1 MNHILKKNNNIMII
15 KNLITF
21 GFFLYLFISTSFLF
35 AQSQDDLGLNEDFLN
50 SLPEDTRKELIEQ
63 MEEDQASLKEVD
75 FGAFSTL
82 IDNDIAE
89 EYIKQELLD
98 HEEIIEP
105 QLLTRDALKLF
116 GTDFFTGFPTSF
128 MPTSE
133 PSLSSE
139 YILDF
144 GDSIIVEVYGPEQA
158 SETLLIT
165 SDGTI
170 SIPSIG
176 KVQIAGLSLNQ
187 AQIKVSDFVKGKLTG
202 SSASIS
208 VENIRDIQIVIVGFA
223 KVPGIYTVSGNASV
237 LSALKVAGGIADG
250 GSYRNIII
258 KRNGQQ
264 IGTFDLYDLLIKGD
278 SSMNVS
284 LKAGD
289 VILVSPSREIVAVYG
304 GVKKPALFELKDENI
319 SDLLGYA
326 GNSIDGRAL
335 SSITHSSLL
344 LNSLRAKEILRKDFI
359 STKPNGGDE
368 IYASYASQA
377 YRYSI
382 KISGASSNSGIYS
395 VDSANNF
402 LKMSNF
408 FSPNAYKLSVV
419 HKSFSESSNK
429 FFYSLHNLSNP
440 PKLDTGDELVVL
452 DHESIDF
459 INSNSFKEFMLTA
472 KVPNN
477 ISCTYFDYINDI
489 RSSSRFALISS
500 FFRADNQKI
509 VKDLDAFQGLT
520 SDASSSNQSSDL
532 FIKAEKKPMKC
543 IESFN
548 DDPEL
553 LITLL
558 RNSIL
563 VEGKSVK
570 SGIYP
575 ISKNTAAKVIIDA
588 VMLQRELRPDS
599 KISLTNNL
607 TTQLFTLASVMGKE
621 ISPGM
626 NLSISS
632 QDIIMGGQV
641 KIIGEVNKPG
651 TYFISSQD
659 RLSSLLEQAGGYKDS
674 AYPLGGVLIRESA
687 KKLEKSFN
695 DKLYND
701 TIRNLSSQLV
711 QGENIPFDAVSFVL
725 NEFKSIE
732 PSGRVITEFNPT
744 LLNKDVSSD
753 LILESQDS
761 IYIPKRSNVVY
772 VLGEVLRPG
781 PQSYSSS
788 LSTKDFI
795 EKSGGFTSSVDKSA
809 VILVYPNGETKL
821 IKFGIFPG
829 NESILPGSVIYATRD
844 FKKLNNLKLA
854 TTLAPIVS
862 SIAISLASLNSI
874 SND

>member
-1 MNHILKKNNNIMII
+1 MIN

-21 GFFLYLFISTSFLF
+21 GLSSYLFIFTSILF
-35 AQSQDDLGLNEDFLN
+35 AQNQDNLSLNENFLN
-50 SLPEDTRKELIEQ
+50 SLPEDTREELIQQ
-63 MEEDQASLKEVD
+63 MEEDKASLKDVD

-98 HEEIIEP
+98 YEEIVEP
-105 QLLTRDALKLF
+105 QFLSRDALKLF
-116 GTDFFTGFPTSF
+116 GSDFFTGFPTSF
-128 MPTSE
+128 MPISE

-144 GDSIIVEVYGPEQA
+144 GDSMIVEVYGPEQT
-158 SETLLIT
+158 SEILPIT
-165 SDGTI
+165 SDGAI

-187 AQIKVSDFVKGKLTG
+187 AQTKVSDFVKSKSTG

-208 VENIRDIQIVIVGFA
+208 IENIRDIQIVIVGFA
-223 KVPGIYTVSGNASV
+223 KVPGIYTVSGNSSV

-264 IGTFDLYDLLIKGD
+264 IGAFDLYDLLIKGD
-278 SSMNVS
+278 SSMNIS

-289 VILVSPSREIVAVYG
+289 VILVSPSKEIVAVYG

-319 SDLLGYA
+319 SDLLEYA

-335 SSITHSSLL
+335 NSITHSSLSA
-344 LNSLRAKEILRKDFI
+344 NSLRAKEILRKDFI
-359 STKPNGGDE
+359 SIQPNGGDE
-368 IYASYASQA
+368 IYASYASKA
-377 YRYSI
+377 YTHSI
-382 KISGASSNSGIYS
+382 KIIGASSKSGIYS
-395 VDSANNF
+395 VDSANDF
-402 LKMSNF
+402 LQMSNF
-408 FSPNAYKLSVV
+408 FSPNAYKISLV

-429 FFYSLHNLSNP
+429 FFYRLHNLSNP
-440 PKLDTGDELVVL
+440 PKLDIGDELIVL
-452 DHESIDF
+452 DHESLDF
-459 INSNSFKEFMLTA
+459 INSKIFKEFMLTGE
-472 KVPNN
+472 VPNN
-477 ISCTYFDYINDI
+477 ISCKYFDYINDI
-489 RSSSRFALISS
+489 RSSSRFVLVSS
-500 FFRADNQKI
+500 FFQADNQRIK
-509 VKDLDAFQGLT
+509 KDLDALKEAT
-520 SDASSSNQSSDL
+520 SDASSLNSSTDL
-532 FIKAEKKPMKC
+532 FIKAEKQPMKC
-543 IESFN
+543 IGFFN

-563 VEGKSVK
+563 VEGKNAK

-575 ISKNTAAKVIIDA
+575 IATNTAAKVIIDA
-588 VMLQRELRPDS
+588 VMLQRELRSDS
-599 KISLTNNL
+599 KISLTDNL
-607 TTQLFTLASVMGKE
+607 TTQLFTLESIMDME

-632 QDIIMGGQV
+632 QDIITGGQV
-641 KIIGEVNKPG
+641 KIVGEVNKPG

-674 AYPLGGVLIRESA
+674 AYPLGGILIRESA
-687 KKLEKSFN
+687 KKLEQSFN

-732 PSGRVITEFNPT
+732 PSGRVITEFNTT
-744 LLNKDVSSD
+744 LLNKDISSD

>member
-1 MNHILKKNNNIMII
+1 MIN
-15 KNLITF
+15 KHLITF
-21 GFFLYLFISTSFLF
+21 SFFLYLFISTSFLF
-35 AQSQDDLGLNEDFLN
+35 AQDQDNLSLNEDFLN
-50 SLPEDTRKELIEQ
+50 SLPEDTRKELLEQ
-63 MEEDQASLKEVD
+63 MEEDQASLKAVD

-82 IDNDIAE
+82 IDKDIAE

-128 MPTSE
+128 MPISE

-144 GDSIIVEVYGPEQA
+144 GDSIIVEIYGPEQT
-158 SETLLIT
+158 SETLSIS
-165 SDGTI
+165 SDGAI

-187 AQIKVSDFVKGKLTG
+187 AQIKVSDFVKSKSTG

-223 KVPGIYTVSGNASV
+223 NVPGIYTVSGNSSV

-258 KRNGQQ
+258 TRNGKQ
-264 IGTFDLYDLLIKGD
+264 ISTFDLYDLLIKGD

-289 VILVSPSREIVAVYG
+289 VILVSPSKEIVAVYG
-304 GVKKPALFELKDENI
+304 GVKKPALFEIKDENI
-319 SDLLGYA
+319 SDLLGYV
-326 GNSIDGRAL
+326 GNSIDGNAL
-335 SSITHSSLL
+335 GSITHSSLL
-344 LNSLRAKEILRKDFI
+344 TNSLRAKEILKKDFNSI
-359 STKPNGGDE
+359 KPKGGDE
-368 IYASYASQA
+368 IYVPYKSQA

-402 LKMSNF
+402 LKTSNF
-408 FSPNAYKLSVV
+408 FSPSAYKLSIV
-419 HKSFSESSNK
+419 HKSFSEGSNK
-429 FFYSLHNLSNP
+429 FFYNLHNLSNP
-440 PKLDTGDELVVL
+440 PKLDIGDELIVL

-459 INSNSFKEFMLTA
+459 INSKIFKEFMLTGE
-472 KVPNN
+472 VPNN
-477 ISCTYFDYINDI
+477 ASCVYFDYINDI
-489 RSSSRFALISS
+489 RSTSRFNLVSS
-500 FFRADNQKI
+500 FFHADNQKT
-509 VKDLDAFQGLT
+509 KTDLNAFNVMQ
-520 SDASSSNQSSDL
+520 SDASSMDKSSNL
-532 FIKAEKKPMKC
+532 FIPAEKKPMKC
-543 IESFN
+543 IASFN

-558 RNSIL
+558 RKAIL

-575 ISKNTAAKVIIDA
+575 IAINTAAKDIIDA
-588 VMLQRELRPDS
+588 VMLQRELMPDS
-599 KISLTNNL
+599 MISLTNNL
-607 TTQLFTLASVMGKE
+607 TTQQFTLATIKDKA

-641 KIIGEVNKPG
+641 KIMGEVNKPG

-659 RLSSLLEQAGGYKDS
+659 RLSSLIDQAGGYKDS
-674 AYPLGGVLIRESA
+674 AYPIGGILIRESA
-687 KKLEKSFN
+687 KQLEKEFN

-701 TIRNLSSQLV
+701 TIKNLSSQLV
-711 QGENIPFDAVSFVL
+711 QGEDIPFDAVSFVL

-732 PSGRVITEFNPT
+732 PSGRVITEFNKT
-744 LLNKDVSSD
+744 LLNKNISSD

-788 LSTKDFI
+788 LSAKDFI